1 MTNYNF
7 IGIGIN
13 HYQHLQPLGYAQ
25 ADIKGLERFFCEEAR
40 VHPRQTLTFT
50 DNSPWVNEQG
60 TYPTKKNLTAWLR
73 QGFYPNAAAA
83 PGSSVLWFAFS
94 GYGIQHEGEDYLLPV
109 DGKLDDPIG
118 TGISVREVFNALRRQ
133 GAGKII
139 ALLDMNRS
147 GAVLGNGEVGEQTLE
162 LAGKMG
168 IAAVLSCKPDEF
180 SHETSALGH
189 GMFTASVLEGL
200 RYYRSDVTLEL
211 LNNYLGDR
219 LKELSEHHWR
229 PVQTPIM
236 VIPSLAAQRELIL
249 PSADTTQINW
259 QAAVPIGASLAT
271 LKKTK
276 GAELPSLTNGHGKSS
291 HIYMGTNSD
300 DVDDP
305 ELPPITTVPATTDIY
320 SDLDIVPGDP
330 LDSFGDAPLD
340 NDEIFSNEQDVDPT
354 EPAVMPHSFDKSR
367 EKKQPWY
374 LAGWQWLALL
384 LLLLLGGLAWKLFHG
399 SAPDPTATQPLVTDL
414 EGDGGD
420 GTGETPEDP
429 SGTTTD
435 PAAANN
441 GGEGTGDGAS
451 AGIGA
456 NGANGGGTATNPT
469 SPAGN
474 GGSGTTGTGTAT
486 TGTAGSTTANGGNG
500 ANPANGSGASGNP
513 ANGTAQSGT
522 GQTAGTAPTKT
533 PSTLLTNGQQAQAQN
548 ESILTEANLVLR
560 SSQASSFNEA
570 IAAARSVKTG
580 TPLYNEAR
588 TQINRWSRV
597 ILDIAEARAIK
608 GDLAG
613 AIAAA
618 RLVPPDV
625 PQVYGIAQNSINKWQ
640 SQLSIVQRN
649 RQVIA
654 NAKELI
660 IPNQASSYSKAI
672 ALLKTI
678 KPSEPIFREARSLQD
693 QWSRTIYLLANS
705 RAAKGNYKLAVQTAK
720 LVPADSP
727 SYKSALGAIAR
738 WQKGVR

>member
-13 HYQHLQPLGYAQ
+13 HYQHLQPLSYAQ
-25 ADIKGLERFFCEEAR
+25 ADIQGLERFFCEEAR

-50 DNSPWVNEQG
+50 DNSSWVNERG

-109 DGKLDDPIG
+109 DGKLDNPVG
-118 TGISVREVFNALRRQ
+118 TGIPVREVFDALRQQ

-162 LAGKMG
+162 LAGQMG
-168 IAAVLSCKPDEF
+168 IATVLSCKPDEF

-189 GMFTASVLEGL
+189 GMFTASVLEAL
-200 RYYRSDVTLEL
+200 RYYRSDVTLDL

-249 PSADTTQINW
+249 PSADSTKISWKTS
-259 QAAVPIGASLAT
+259 VPMGASLAT

-276 GAELPSLTNGHGKSS
+276 GAELPTLTNGHGKSS

-300 DVDDP
+300 NVDDP
-305 ELPPITTVPATTDIY
+305 EFPPSTTIPATTDTY
-320 SDLDIVPGDP
+320 SDFGAGHSESLDNFGDNP
-330 LDSFGDAPLD
+330 LD
-340 NDEIFSNEQDVDPT
+340 DEIFNNEQDTDPT
-354 EPAVMPHSFDKSR
+354 EPAIMPHSFDKPR

-384 LLLLLGGLAWKLFHG
+384 LLLLLGGLAWKLFNG
-399 SAPDPTATQPLVTDL
+399 STPEPTATQPLVTDL

-420 GTGETPEDP
+420 GTGATSEDPP
-429 SGTTTD
+429 SGTETEATD
-435 PAAANN
+435 PAAAN
-441 GGEGTGDGAS
+441 GGDGAS
-451 AGIGA
+451 AGTGA
-456 NGANGGGTATNPT
+456 NGANGEGTASNPTATAGNPT

-474 GGSGTTGTGTAT
+474 GGTTTGTE
-486 TGTAGSTTANGGNG
+486 GSATANGGSAG
-500 ANPANGSGASGNP
+500 NPTNGSETSGNP

-522 GQTAGTAPTKT
+522 GQTTEASPSKT
-533 PSTLLTNGQQAQAQN
+533 PSTLLTNGQQAQTQN

-560 SSQASSFNEA
+560 SSQASSFNDA
-570 IAAARSVKTG
+570 IAAARSVKPG

-608 GDLAG
+608 GDLSG

-640 SQLSIVQRN
+640 SQLSVVQRN

-705 RAAKGNYKLAVQTAK
+705 RAAKGNYKLAVETAK

>member
-13 HYQHLQPLGYAQ
+13 HYQHLQPLSYAQ
-25 ADIKGLERFFCEEAR
+25 ADIQGLERFFCEEVR
-40 VHPRQTLTFT
+40 VHSRQTLTFT
-50 DNSPWVNEQG
+50 DNSSWVNERG

-73 QGFYPNAAAA
+73 QGFYPNGSAA

-109 DGKLDDPIG
+109 DAKLDDPAG
-118 TGISVREVFNALRRQ
+118 TGIPVREVFNALRQQ

-168 IAAVLSCKPDEF
+168 IAAVLSCQPDEF

-200 RYYRSDVTLEL
+200 RYYRSDVTLDL

-249 PSADTTQINW
+249 PSGDSTKINW
-259 QAAVPIGASLAT
+259 QTAVPIGASLAT
-271 LKKTK
+271 LRKTK
-276 GAELPSLTNGHGKSS
+276 EAELPALTNGHGQSS
-291 HIYMGTNSD
+291 HICMGTGSD
-300 DVDDP
+300 NLDGS
-305 ELPPITTVPATTDIY
+305 ELPPSTPAPVTTDIY
-320 SDLDIVPGDP
+320 GDIDADHGDSLDNFGDDP
-330 LDSFGDAPLD
+330 LDG
-340 NDEIFSNEQDVDPT
+340 DEIFNGEQDIDPT
-354 EPAVMPHSFDKSR
+354 EPAIMPHSFDKSR

-384 LLLLLGGLAWKLFHG
+384 LLLLLGGLAWKLFRG
-399 SAPDPTATQPLVTDL
+399 GDTPESVVNQPLVTDL
-414 EGDGGD
+414 EGDGGN
-420 GTGETPEDP
+420 GTATPGEDP
-429 SGTTTD
+429 NGATTD
-435 PAAANN
+435 PATTGAGEN
-441 GGEGTGDGAS
+441 GVNGEGTA
-451 AGIGA
+451 AA
-456 NGANGGGTATNPT
+456 NPPSSEGNGGTATT
-469 SPAGN
+469 GTEGSATGN
-474 GGSGTTGTGTAT
+474 GGSGT
-486 TGTAGSTTANGGNG
+486 
-500 ANPANGSGASGNP
+500 NPTNGSGANGNL
-513 ANGTAQSGT
+513 ANGNGTAQSGT
-522 GQTAGTAPTKT
+522 NGAAPTAANGGGTGQAAGTAPTTT
-533 PSTLLTNGQQAQAQN
+533 PSTLLTDGKQAQTQN
-548 ESILTEANLVLR
+548 ESILTEANLVLQ
-560 SSQASSFNEA
+560 SSQASSFNQA
-570 IAAARSVKTG
+570 IAAARSVKPG

-608 GDLAG
+608 GDLSG

-640 SQLSIVQRN
+640 SQLSVVQKN

-678 KPSEPIFREARSLQD
+678 KPSEPIFREARGLQD